1 MVYDQY
7 QEEKAKSSS
16 PYSRSECIQ
25 HHYTTPSLW
34 DRMIKIHRRSEQPSK
49 ISHI

>member
-7 QEEKAKSSS
+7 QEEKTDSSAL
-16 PYSRSECIQ
+16 YSLSECIQ

-34 DRMIKIHRRSEQPSK
+34 DRMIQIHRRSKQPSK
-49 ISHI
+49 NSPI